1 MSLPSS
7 LIFLLQL
14 PPSSRKMD
22 NFVLHLY
29 TCPAVL
35 VQRDR
40 RMDRHDFSAVS
51 PLSTVNTHYS
61 CRHLHLGSSDAMSS
75 SWRAGSETRKRNEMK
90 QTHCLGSWCHLLN
103 VRLFWTDWLLV
114 NRQAAGDK
122 MSTRGLVIRDCSWWY
137 IDKAHKLSSQHGCPS
152 ERLPGQA
159 LIDANF
165 AVPNMESKFDWL
177 AWPR

>member
-22 NFVLHLY
+22 NVALRLY

-61 CRHLHLGSSDAMSS
+61 FRHLHLGSSDAMSS
-75 SWRAGSETRKRNEMK
+75 SWRAGSKTRKRNEMK
-90 QTHCLGSWCHLLN
+90 QTHCLGSWRHLLN
-103 VRLFWTDWLLV
+103 AILFGTDWLLV
-114 NRQAAGDK
+114 NRQAAVDK
-122 MSTRGLVIRDCSWWY
+122 MSTRGLVIRDREIVLGDILTKHTSCHHSMAVHQRGCQGKCLLTLILRCQPW
-137 IDKAHKLSSQHGCPS
+137 SQG
-152 ERLPGQA
+152 LTG
-159 LIDANF
+159 
-165 AVPNMESKFDWL
+165 
-177 AWPR
+177 